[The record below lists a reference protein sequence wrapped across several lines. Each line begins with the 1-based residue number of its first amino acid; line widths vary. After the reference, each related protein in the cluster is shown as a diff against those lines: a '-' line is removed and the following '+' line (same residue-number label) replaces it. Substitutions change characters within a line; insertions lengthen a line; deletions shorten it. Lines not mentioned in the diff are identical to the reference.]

1 MDGILE
7 LLVYVS
13 LLRNP
18 GNRLVQQ
25 AVKVGYIEGRQKIAI
40 V

>member
-1 MDGILE
+1 MDGIFE
-7 LLVYVS
+7 LLVNVG
-13 LLRNP
+13 LFRNP

-25 AVKVGYIEGRQKIAI
+25 VVKVGYIEGRQKITI